1 MTNFILGIIVGV
13 ILAETNS
20 LPVIQEYILE
30 VLKSFNQL
38 KGE

>member
-1 MTNFILGIIVGV
+1 MFNFVFGVIVGV
-13 ILAETNS
+13 ILVETNS

-30 VLKSFNQL
+30 VLQSFNQL

>member
-1 MTNFILGIIVGV
+1 MFNFICGVFVGV
-13 ILAETNS
+13 ILVETNS

-30 VLKSFNQL
+30 ILQSFNQL

>member
-1 MTNFILGIIVGV
+1 MLNFVLGIIVGV
-13 ILAETNS
+13 ILVETNS

-30 VLKSFNQL
+30 VLQSFNQL